1 MITRSQARV
10 VAQIKPTARRYD
22 RDVAGKTDQGADP
35 GRHDNG
41 TMTANKAARVIR
53 ADETTLVIHS
63 LIQKRLINRRRNT
76 KVRFA

>member
-35 GRHDNG
+35 SRHGSG

-53 ADETTLVIHS
+53 ADETTLVIRS
-63 LIQKRLINRRRNT
+63 LIQRRLINRRRNT
-76 KVRFA
+76 KIRFA